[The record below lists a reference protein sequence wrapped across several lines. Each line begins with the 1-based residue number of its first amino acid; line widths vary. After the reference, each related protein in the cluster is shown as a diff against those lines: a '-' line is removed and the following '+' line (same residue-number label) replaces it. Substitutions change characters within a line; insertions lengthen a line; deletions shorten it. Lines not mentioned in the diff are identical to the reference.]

1 MLDKVNNVDCM
12 AMVDNVD
19 YIYICLMGFQAIN
32 YGYLHIVDK

>member
-19 YIYICLMGFQAIN
+19 YIYMFNGLLSNKLWIST
-32 YGYLHIVDK
+32 YS